1 MRVSLT
7 EMIKRLVRHVVHD
20 YRLNWVY
27 ASTGSED
34 VLPLPASLDFAPL
47 DDAGLRRIAEAPDKQ
62 FRKALGYD
70 RLGATGYMLAQDG
83 APLSVAHFVDLARY
97 ENASVWPL
105 RADEVALLNIVTDE
119 TAQGRGYAP
128 ILISNATP
136 AMLSTHVTRAIA
148 FIWWNHRASLRAFDR
163 AGWHRVGFSL
173 ELIGK
178 HGKVRHLHV
187 PVPIFRSR
195 NPSGPGT
202 SARSQTP
209 RTARHH

>member
-1 MRVSLT
+1 MRVSIT
-7 EMIKRLVRHVVHD
+7 GIAKRLVRHLVHD

-34 VLPLPASLDFAPL
+34 VLPLPANLDFARL
-47 DDAGLRRIAEAPDKQ
+47 GDGGLLQIAAVPDLQ

-70 RLGATGYMLAQDG
+70 RLGAAGYMLAQDG
-83 APLSVAHFVDLARY
+83 VPLSVAHFVDLARY

-105 RADEVALLNIVTDE
+105 RTDETALLNIVTHE

-128 ILISNATP
+128 ILISNATQ
-136 AMLSTHVTRAIA
+136 AILSTHFRRAIA

-163 AGWHRVGFSL
+163 AGWRRVGFSL

-178 HGKVRHLHV
+178 HGRVRHLHV
-187 PVPIFRSR
+187 PVPTFWLR
-195 NPSGPGT
+195 NPSEPVT
-202 SARSQTP
+202 SARSPTP
-209 RTARHH
+209 HRSRH